1 MRLKPTQFLRSGGI
15 FLQLFAGLWAA
26 LFILGFLVWVAS
38 ENYQQ
43 VPRNFGDIES
53 GRAAQRAVN
62 NAIGIYHWGGREVLV
77 SWLTD
82 KTSNN
87 RPEVFVTD
95 ADGNE
100 ISGRKVPEKAAESL
114 RHPTAEQY
122 ILQPC
127 RMVPGMG
134 PGMGMGR
141 GMMMGRHH
149 MRGNNIDCLNL
160 NFFAVR
166 TDLPPRNL
174 FLAFWHTP
182 LWVHILFALL
192 ATSIAAGL
200 LAWRFARPIKKLDW
214 AMRRASEGDLTVRVA
229 PEVGHSYDEIG
240 ALAQRFDATTEKING
255 LIARQ
260 KRLFHDVSHELRSP
274 LARIE
279 IAVAI
284 AEKNPER
291 RGELLTRIEK
301 DVQALDALVDEL
313 LTYARLD
320 DNAPMDFVETDV
332 VPLLEDI
339 VENARFEGTPRH
351 VAMTLDAPAAQT
363 LKLHVDSFGRAAENI
378 IRNALRYSPEGGT
391 VTVTAKKEADNFVIR
406 VSDEGPGMDPE
417 DLAKIFQPFVRG
429 KNEATGSGFG
439 LGLAIAKRAAERH
452 GGSLTAVNRKPHG
465 LIMTLTV
472 PAA

>member
-127 RMVPGMG
+127 RMMPGMG

-141 GMMMGRHH
+141 GMMMGRTCRRETSFRLSGTRPFGCTSFLRFWRQALP
-149 MRGNNIDCLNL
+149 RG
-160 NFFAVR
+160 F
-166 TDLPPRNL
+166 LP
-174 FLAFWHTP
+174 
-182 LWVHILFALL
+182 
-192 ATSIAAGL
+192 
-200 LAWRFARPIKKLDW
+200 
-214 AMRRASEGDLTVRVA
+214 
-229 PEVGHSYDEIG
+229 G
-240 ALAQRFDATTEKING
+240 ALRAPSKNSTGRCGGLPKAT
-255 LIARQ
+255 
-260 KRLFHDVSHELRSP
+260 
-274 LARIE
+274 
-279 IAVAI
+279 
-284 AEKNPER
+284 
-291 RGELLTRIEK
+291 
-301 DVQALDALVDEL
+301 
-313 LTYARLD
+313 
-320 DNAPMDFVETDV
+320 
-332 VPLLEDI
+332 
-339 VENARFEGTPRH
+339 
-351 VAMTLDAPAAQT
+351 
-363 LKLHVDSFGRAAENI
+363 
-378 IRNALRYSPEGGT
+378 
-391 VTVTAKKEADNFVIR
+391 
-406 VSDEGPGMDPE
+406 
-417 DLAKIFQPFVRG
+417 
-429 KNEATGSGFG
+429 
-439 LGLAIAKRAAERH
+439 
-452 GGSLTAVNRKPHG
+452 
-465 LIMTLTV
+465 
-472 PAA
+472 

>member
-127 RMVPGMG
+127 RMMPGMG

-174 FLAFWHTP
+174 FSA
-182 LWVHILFALL
+182 
-192 ATSIAAGL
+192 
-200 LAWRFARPIKKLDW
+200 
-214 AMRRASEGDLTVRVA
+214 
-229 PEVGHSYDEIG
+229 
-240 ALAQRFDATTEKING
+240 
-255 LIARQ
+255 
-260 KRLFHDVSHELRSP
+260 
-274 LARIE
+274 
-279 IAVAI
+279 
-284 AEKNPER
+284 
-291 RGELLTRIEK
+291 
-301 DVQALDALVDEL
+301 
-313 LTYARLD
+313 
-320 DNAPMDFVETDV
+320 
-332 VPLLEDI
+332 
-339 VENARFEGTPRH
+339 
-351 VAMTLDAPAAQT
+351 
-363 LKLHVDSFGRAAENI
+363 
-378 IRNALRYSPEGGT
+378 
-391 VTVTAKKEADNFVIR
+391 
-406 VSDEGPGMDPE
+406 
-417 DLAKIFQPFVRG
+417 
-429 KNEATGSGFG
+429 
-439 LGLAIAKRAAERH
+439 
-452 GGSLTAVNRKPHG
+452 
-465 LIMTLTV
+465 
-472 PAA
+472 

>member
-1 MRLKPTQFLRSGGI
+1 MRSGGI

-127 RMVPGMG
+127 RMMPGMG

-174 FLAFWHTP
+174 FSAFWHTP

-284 AEKNPER
+284 AEKIPS
-291 RGELLTRIEK
+291 
-301 DVQALDALVDEL
+301 
-313 LTYARLD
+313 
-320 DNAPMDFVETDV
+320 
-332 VPLLEDI
+332 
-339 VENARFEGTPRH
+339 
-351 VAMTLDAPAAQT
+351 AA
-363 LKLHVDSFGRAAENI
+363 G
-378 IRNALRYSPEGGT
+378 
-391 VTVTAKKEADNFVIR
+391 NF
-406 VSDEGPGMDPE
+406 
-417 DLAKIFQPFVRG
+417 
-429 KNEATGSGFG
+429 
-439 LGLAIAKRAAERH
+439 
-452 GGSLTAVNRKPHG
+452 
-465 LIMTLTV
+465 
-472 PAA
+472 

>member
-127 RMVPGMG
+127 RMMPGMG

-174 FLAFWHTP
+174 FSAFWHTP
-182 LWVHILFALL
+182 FGCTSFLRFWRQALPRGFL
-192 ATSIAAGL
+192 
-200 LAWRFARPIKKLDW
+200 P
-214 AMRRASEGDLTVRVA
+214 
-229 PEVGHSYDEIG
+229 G
-240 ALAQRFDATTEKING
+240 ALRAPSKNSTGRCGGLPKAT
-255 LIARQ
+255 
-260 KRLFHDVSHELRSP
+260 
-274 LARIE
+274 
-279 IAVAI
+279 
-284 AEKNPER
+284 
-291 RGELLTRIEK
+291 
-301 DVQALDALVDEL
+301 
-313 LTYARLD
+313 
-320 DNAPMDFVETDV
+320 
-332 VPLLEDI
+332 
-339 VENARFEGTPRH
+339 
-351 VAMTLDAPAAQT
+351 
-363 LKLHVDSFGRAAENI
+363 
-378 IRNALRYSPEGGT
+378 
-391 VTVTAKKEADNFVIR
+391 
-406 VSDEGPGMDPE
+406 
-417 DLAKIFQPFVRG
+417 
-429 KNEATGSGFG
+429 
-439 LGLAIAKRAAERH
+439 
-452 GGSLTAVNRKPHG
+452 
-465 LIMTLTV
+465 
-472 PAA
+472 

>member
-149 MRGNNIDCLNL
+149 MRGNNI
-160 NFFAVR
+160 
-166 TDLPPRNL
+166 
-174 FLAFWHTP
+174 
-182 LWVHILFALL
+182 
-192 ATSIAAGL
+192 AAGL

-214 AMRRASEGDLTVRVA
+214 AMRRTSEGDLTVRVA

-351 VAMTLDAPAAQT
+351 VAVTLDAPAAQT
-363 LKLHVDSFGRAAENI
+363 LKLHVDSFGRATENI